1 MKSPI
6 LLALAVAG
14 FAAAVAPSHSFAAS
28 AGSTDT
34 LPLTRVLGGA
44 LKDPVLSG
52 DYAYIPSGRVINTWN
67 YADPAA
73 PHQVAATAV
82 ANGVIQ
88 GLTRWGDYLYASWQR
103 GDDNAGIAVYS
114 LADPAKPML
123 VNQFDDY
130 TPSSLKLLWTVAA
143 ANGYLYLFDQENGI
157 YFGDLGANPQHP
169 TFTRLQRTPITY
181 DRSYVEGNY
190 VYVSGTT
197 TQADPRHV
205 CAIFDVSNPS
215 SPVGAGGCGGG
226 VTPDHFRSRV
236 RPPLA
241 VDFGLQLALVDVT
254 DPHNAVPLGS
264 VESAPATDG
273 FLYGDR
279 AYTVGFAGI
288 DMYDISNRS
297 APVLAG
303 HSPIPTLGTDSVSM
317 FDDNVL
323 LLTSTDRFARLKLSA
338 TNAPSVV
345 SSVTPA
351 GGAVSDDVA
360 IVDGKAVVLQENYGL
375 GIFDADTLQPL
386 ARFDVDLPEQLNL
399 RDFEQ
404 FAVDGHRAY
413 LTAWG
418 YGLVVVDLADPL
430 HPAEL
435 GRVPFDFASTV
446 AANGN
451 FAYIG
456 TVTNVGYVQVVD
468 VSDPA
473 RPTLRGNVEVGSAYR
488 LKVRGNYVFVADALA
503 GMRVVDVSNPDAP
516 ALVALYDN
524 GCLGFGGAAYDVALS
539 EDGKRAFV
547 ACESGLHILDVSV
560 PAAPQPLGVF
570 PASFAGNSTV
580 EVRGNRAWFGDAFG
594 LHEIDITNPV
604 VPVEVGTTDIGSFA
618 PTRLRALD
626 DGRLFLF
633 QRQLGIHVFG
643 ERAIEDA
650 IFKDGFDGAP
660 PAQPSVSDYDDLGEG
675 FLGTQYAYNGVNYH
689 DVNGIGGVFPDG
701 STFTSDDVGDQL
713 IVENAT
719 DFFTGFPDFGSVPNV
734 LTFGTSF
741 IAGGNLSLGPL
752 VRMTMDLDQPA
763 SAAQID
769 LAFYE
774 NGPWGGIELHMDAYS
789 RGTVVAS
796 DTLTIADGGGR
807 DNVTTS
813 RLAVSGATFDSLKI
827 YATFGG
833 EPSAPRVLLD
843 HLVLTPAP

>member
-14 FAAAVAPSHSFAAS
+14 FAAAVAPSHSFAAA
-28 AGSTDT
+28 AGSANT

-52 DYAYIPSGRVINTWN
+52 DYAYIPSGRIVNTWN

-73 PHQVAATAV
+73 PRQVAVTAV

-114 LADPAKPML
+114 LADPANPVL

-130 TPSSLKLLWTVAA
+130 VSSSLKQLWTVAA
-143 ANGYLYLFDQENGI
+143 ANGYLYLFDQENGM
-157 YFGDLGANPQHP
+157 YFGDLGANPLHP
-169 TFTRLQRTPITY
+169 TFTRFQRTPITY
-181 DRSYVEGNY
+181 DRSYVDGNF

-205 CAIFDVSNPS
+205 CSIYDVSNPS

-226 VTPDHFRSRV
+226 ITPDHFRSRV

-241 VDFGLQLALVDVT
+241 VDFGLQLALFDVT
-254 DPHNAVPLGS
+254 DPHNSTPLAS
-264 VESAPATDG
+264 IESAPATDG
-273 FLYGDR
+273 FLHGDR
-279 AYTVGFAGI
+279 AYTIGFAGI
-288 DMYDISNRS
+288 DIYDISNRS

-303 HSPIPTLGTDSVSM
+303 HSTIPTLGAESVSM

-323 LLTSTDRFARLKLSA
+323 LLTSTDRFTRLKLS
-338 TNAPSVV
+338 TPNTPSVV
-345 SSVTPA
+345 SSVAPA
-351 GGAVSDDVA
+351 GGAVTDDIV
-360 IVDGKAVVLQENYGL
+360 IVDGKAVALQENYGL
-375 GIFDADTLQPL
+375 GILDADTLQPL
-386 ARFDVDLPEQLNL
+386 ARFDADLPEQLNL

-418 YGLVVVDLADPL
+418 YGLVVVDLTDPL

-435 GRVPFDFASTV
+435 GRLPYDYASS
-446 AANGN
+446 AAASGN

-456 TVTNVGYVQVVD
+456 TVTNGGYVQVVD
-468 VSDPA
+468 VSDPTH
-473 RPTLRGNVEVGSAYR
+473 PTPRGRVEVGGAHR
-488 LKVRGNYVFVADALA
+488 MQVRGNFVFVADDLA
-503 GMRVVDVSNPDAP
+503 GLRVVDVSNPDAP

-524 GCLGFGGAAYDVALS
+524 GCMGFIGGAYDVALS
-539 EDGKRAFV
+539 DDGKRAYV

-570 PASFAGNSTV
+570 AATFAANSTV
-580 EVRGNRAWFGDAFG
+580 AVRGNRAWFGDAYG
-594 LHEIDITNPV
+594 LHEIDISNPV
-604 VPVEVGTTDIGSFA
+604 LPVEVGTTDIGSFM

-626 DGRLFLF
+626 DGRVFLF
-633 QRQLGIHVFG
+633 QRQVGIHVFG
-643 ERAIEDA
+643 ARAIEDS

-660 PAQPSVSDYDDLGEG
+660 PAQPRVSDYDDLSEG
-675 FLGTQYAYNGVNYH
+675 FLGTQYAYNGVTYH

-701 STFTSDDVGDQL
+701 STFVPKDVGDQL

-769 LAFYE
+769 VAYYE

-789 RGTVVAS
+789 NGAVVAS

-807 DNVTTS
+807 DNATTS

-827 YATFGG
+827 YATYGG
-833 EPSAPRVLLD
+833 QPTAPRVLLD